1 MSGKTPW
8 SFFLHKNPLFIRI
21 QYKKDLIQPPV
32 RNICE
37 RLGYY
42 CVFKQ
47 AALVQYAVTNNERNN
62 LTFEFNAEFARRHK
76 WFRFYQSCVAKFK
89 KCLLAQQQLLNTH
102 IFQRESGDI
111 AVASSMVGWVETG
124 TLSNL
129 LCGTLCIQSN
139 NSDVMMKTSR
149 VSWKCLIYVPWKYL
163 KVLEFDSGDVTCYIT
178 HFFWSLPLKCQTVCT
193 ITISQM
199 NVLCFFS
206 GCSLWQSVS
215 SCSAEFV
222 VGWVHTCPAEALS
235 RRGEVDLLAST
246 GRRAFVVCSGS
257 FGALWNVATLSREM

>member
-1 MSGKTPW
+1 MSACSATT
-8 SFFLHKNPLFIRI
+8 LKNAHFSKGVWWYRG
-21 QYKKDLIQPPV
+21 
-32 RNICE
+32 C
-37 RLGYY
+37 
-42 CVFKQ
+42 
-47 AALVQYAVTNNERNN
+47 
-62 LTFEFNAEFARRHK
+62 EFNGWMSWNWVCSRTSAATFAG
-76 WFRFYQSCVAKFK
+76 
-89 KCLLAQQQLLNTH
+89 L
-102 IFQRESGDI
+102 
-111 AVASSMVGWVETG
+111 G

-199 NVLCFFS
+199 NVLRFFS